1 MSLRRRFLAPSI
13 LLGAIAGA
21 IPGAAGCGED
31 RIQVHP
37 GENADY
43 NHGPLLT
50 AVDKFVAAGRTPQA
64 YAELSR
70 TALALRPGMDR
81 SVAQEAE
88 LKLMVLALAPVQSV
102 RARPMADQVEALA
115 VTVWPTLLAPP
126 IEADDL
132 LTRRDPRAAAMLPAP
147 DEDARSYLIR
157 MCGSQLAGDCKHVVP
172 EQQGP
177 IVDAVATRRATER
190 VRNAVADCV
199 MCGADP
205 GWHEAVRSWEELDR
219 LTNASVAE
227 IQRRADP
234 DNWPVAGNAAEP
246 DRRTPSAGGGDPD
259 GSAGGAGVRPRGID
273 RRTPSAGGG
282 DPDGS
287 AGGAGVR
294 PRGIDRRTSSAGGGD
309 PDGSAGG
316 AGVRPGGIDPQ
327 PPEAEINETGE
338 VVIGGQH
345 YGAAQRVSALRDLRG
360 NGPAIALH
368 LRPET
373 SLAQVR
379 ALIADVRKSGADR
392 IAVVARDARYPW
404 DRKIYW
410 IGEGG
415 GGHRTALR
423 PTDSLQLLL
432 HATDA
437 VAGPGA

>member
-259 GSAGGAGVRPRGID
+259 GSAGGAGVRP
-273 RRTPSAGGG
+273 
-282 DPDGS
+282 
-287 AGGAGVR
+287 
-294 PRGIDRRTSSAGGGD
+294 
-309 PDGSAGG
+309 
-316 AGVRPGGIDPQ
+316 GGIDPQ
-327 PPEAEINETGE
+327 LPEAEINETGE

-437 VAGPGA
+437 VAGPGAIARID